1 MVTQN
6 TLGQNNDEHKTG
18 ALEENLRKVS
28 SIDHPMPGSK
38 IATDDQMTTGI
49 KEIRGEIEKN
59 IKENEKKRV
68 ARYQLPQCRYQ
79 LPQCEGNEKKVE
91 YFSNIVNYAAMIL
104 ESVEGKSDSQKLG
117 KWTKDLQSDFL
128 KLKTAFEKS
137 SDQQNSL
144 DILRKNKKLTQSLQ
158 GTIREIVD
166 DLAKHNKH
174 EDKSILDIFMEKNT
188 YLNSDEMKK
197 HVDLDKHEFRQ
208 LKNHVES
215 FSSLDPANLI
225 NCQDIYKA
233 LSQDLPCCYQLKGG
247 KNATPHSKEIPH
259 RPAKMTHSQSAKSSL
274 REVNKR
280 SNDNLESVENT
291 PGRAIST
298 VNPKYLIEKK
308 DETNSS
314 NFIEGKAVE
323 STPETL
329 KAIEE
334 KDLQT
339 PTKKVQYRNYTSTV
353 NPKYTIEKK
362 DETNSSNTIE
372 EAVESTPETLKAI
385 EEKDLQPLT
394 KNVQYRNHPNLFDIW
409 NFSTSSWI
417 KNSFINTIYRFFKN
431 K

>member
-1 MVTQN
+1 MSDDSRRFDRNCKKLVNKMPFIKTHKTNQMVTKN
-6 TLGQNNDEHKTG
+6 TLGQNNNKYKT

-49 KEIRGEIEKN
+49 KEIRGAIEKN

-104 ESVEGKSDSQKLG
+104 ESVEGKSDGQKLG

-144 DILRKNKKLTQSLQ
+144 DILRKKKKLTQSLQ

-166 DLAKHNKH
+166 DLAKHNQH

-197 HVDLDKHEFRQ
+197 HVDLNKHEFRL
-208 LKNHVES
+208 LKNHV
-215 FSSLDPANLI
+215 DQVYAMGAADLI

-233 LSQDLPCCYQLKGG
+233 LSQDLPYCYKLKGG

-280 SNDNLESVENT
+280 SNDNLESIENT
-291 PGRAIST
+291 PGRASST

-314 NFIEGKAVE
+314 NSIEGKAVQ

-329 KAIEE
+329 KAIE
-334 KDLQT
+334 
-339 PTKKVQYRNYTSTV
+339 
-353 NPKYTIEKK
+353 
-362 DETNSSNTIE
+362 DE
-372 EAVESTPETLKAI
+372 
-385 EEKDLQPLT
+385 DLQPLT

-417 KNSFINTIYRFFKN
+417 KNSFINAIYRFFKN